1 MKIGFIG
8 LGTMGLPMAINLI
21 RAGHVLCV
29 WNRDTALTRSAFEL
43 GAHVVGNAVDVAQAD
58 AVFSMLADDAAVEDV
73 FVTGGVLD
81 ALRPGTIHV
90 NMATVS
96 VALARRLSELHAARD
111 VDYIAAPVLGRA
123 DVALDGKLNI
133 LAAGRPGA
141 IDRIQPLLNVLGQ
154 RTWRLG
160 HDPAQASA
168 AKLAVNLM
176 IAAAIESTA
185 EAATLASGHGIAA
198 AEFIDFV
205 TSTLFAVPVYQGY
218 GRLMAEGRFEP
229 AGFKLALGLKD
240 VRLALEAGE
249 KVQVPLP
256 FASVLK
262 DNLIDGVAHG
272 QGDFDWAALSEVSA
286 RRSGRP
292 FRSASPDSATVTT
305 LTVANQ

>member
-8 LGTMGLPMAINLI
+8 LGTMGLPMASNLI
-21 RAGHVLCV
+21 RAGHTLCV
-29 WNRDTALTRSAFEL
+29 WSRSAASSRPAFEL
-43 GAHVVGNAVDVAQAD
+43 GAHVVGDPADAAQAD
-58 AVFSMLADDAAVEDV
+58 VVISMLADDAAVEDV
-73 FVTGGVLD
+73 FIAAGVLD
-81 ALRPGTIHV
+81 ALRPGAIHL

-96 VALARRLSELHAARD
+96 VALTRRLSELHAARQ
-111 VDYIAAPVLGRA
+111 VGYIAAPVLGRA
-123 DVALDGKLNI
+123 DVAAAGKLNI
-133 LAAGRPGA
+133 LAAGRPE
-141 IDRIQPLLNVLGQ
+141 DLDPVQPLLDVLGQ

-160 HDPAQASA
+160 DDPAQASA

-176 IAAAIESTA
+176 IAAAIEATA
-185 EAATLASGHGIAA
+185 EATTLASGHGIAPA
-198 AEFIDFV
+198 DFIDLV

-249 KVQVPLP
+249 AARVPLP

-262 DNLIDGVAHG
+262 DNLLDGVAHG

-286 RRSGRP
+286 RRAGRP
-292 FRSASPDSATVTT
+292 FRSAGPNPAT
-305 LTVANQ
+305 LAK